1 MEHIRSIEELSKAR
15 KEAFDQE
22 MIHAQRHPIQIRISM
37 GSCGIAAGATET
49 LDAIDQFVKQNKL
62 TDVRIKQI
70 GCIGLCTL
78 EPIVQV
84 VESGGQPV
92 TYGKVDRLVVR
103 RIFREHIEKHL
114 IVQEH
119 LVETN

>member
-1 MEHIRSIEELSKAR
+1 MERIRSIEELSKAR

-49 LDAIDQFVKQNKL
+49 LDAIDQFIKRNGL

-70 GCIGLCTL
+70 GCLGLCTL

-84 VESGGQPV
+84 VEFGGQPV
-92 TYGKVDRLVVR
+92 TYGKVDPMVVR

-119 LVETN
+119 LVETS